1 MNIIQ
6 FVLPAFVGLPL
17 LAFSAILLTPAYK
30 EKVIGYWTILASAA
44 TLFLG
49 IMLTLWWI
57 FYAKES
63 FIDIKELSLYS
74 REEYEFFI
82 DLYFDRTTAVFLLLG
97 GVLSLLVS
105 KYSTRYLHR
114 EDGYRRF
121 FANLMMFYAGFNLTV
136 LAGNFETLFF
146 GWEIL
151 GLSSFLLI
159 AFYRDRILPV
169 KNAVRVFSIYRIG
182 DIGLLL
188 AMWMSHHFWGQNIT
202 FEMLNEWTKVE
213 TQVAV
218 HPYAAWFLSLGLLA
232 AATAKSAQFPF
243 STWLPR
249 AMEGPTPSSAI
260 FYGSLSVHIGVY
272 LLIRTFPFWSHLF
285 LFKVLVMLLG
295 VTTAI
300 LAAPMARVQSSIKA
314 QIAYSSI
321 VQIGIMF
328 IEVALGFHTLAL
340 VHLVG
345 NAFLR
350 TYQLLVSPSA
360 VTYMIREQ
368 FYHER
373 PNITCV
379 EKYLPTKVRNTLYFL
394 SVKEWQLEDFLY
406 SVLVSPFKHLGSGL
420 GKIDYKPLISS
431 LLAILAVLLMASAFI
446 SEWPNIL
453 REILATACTLF
464 AFMLTIKA
472 FTEREKAERVWIL
485 ILFNH
490 LFILVGIS
498 INEHI
503 SVSEWLMYLS
513 GILVAFVFGWQVIR
527 LLRENEGNWTLF
539 RYNGFI
545 VKYPFAGGLLLLACL
560 TMAGFPISPTFI
572 GEDLLFSHVKET
584 QPLLV
589 FFMASAFVVEGLS
602 LIRLYAR
609 TFLGHLPKTLPKG
622 YKDRFFA

>member
-1 MNIIQ
+1 
-6 FVLPAFVGLPL
+6 V
-17 LAFSAILLTPAYK
+17 
-30 EKVIGYWTILASAA
+30 
-44 TLFLG
+44 
-49 IMLTLWWI
+49 
-57 FYAKES
+57 
-63 FIDIKELSLYS
+63 LYS
-74 REEYEFFI
+74 GDEYEFYI
-82 DLYFDRTTAVFLLLG
+82 DLYFDRTTAVFLILG
-97 GVLSLLVS
+97 GLLSLLVA

-114 EDGYRRF
+114 EEGYRRF
-121 FANLMMFYAGFNLTV
+121 FANLMAFYAGFNLTI

-146 GWEIL
+146 GWELL

-202 FEMLNEWTKVE
+202 FEVLNEWAKVE
-213 TQVAV
+213 SEVMV
-218 HPYAAWFLSLGLLA
+218 HPYAAWFLSIGLLA

-272 LLIRTFPFWSHLF
+272 LLIRTFPFWSHLL
-285 LFKVLVMLLG
+285 LFKALVVVLGLI
-295 VTTAI
+295 TAI
-300 LAAPMARVQSSIKA
+300 LAAPMARVQSSLKA

-368 FYHER
+368 FYHEL
-373 PNITCV
+373 PSANPI
-379 EKYLPTKVRNTLYFL
+379 EKFFPVKLRNTLYLL

-406 SVLVSPFKHLGSGL
+406 NILVAPFKKMGKGLSTISYQRLILSLSVVLVVFLLASIF
-420 GKIDYKPLISS
+420 ISS
-431 LLAILAVLLMASAFI
+431 
-446 SEWPNIL
+446 WPAYT
-453 REILATACTLF
+453 REIVATACMLF
-464 AFMLTIKA
+464 AFLLTIKA
-472 FTEREKAERVWIL
+472 FTERELAERAWVL

-490 LFILVGIS
+490 FFVLVGIS
-498 INEHI
+498 INEHLTI
-503 SVSEWLMYLS
+503 VEWAMYLS
-513 GILVAFVFGWQVIR
+513 GVAIAFIFGWQVIR
-527 LLRENEGNWTLF
+527 LLRENEGEWTLF
-539 RYNGFI
+539 KYNGFI
-545 VKYPFAGGLLLLACL
+545 VKYPFAGGVLLLACL

-572 GEDLLFSHVKET
+572 GEDLLFSHVKEA